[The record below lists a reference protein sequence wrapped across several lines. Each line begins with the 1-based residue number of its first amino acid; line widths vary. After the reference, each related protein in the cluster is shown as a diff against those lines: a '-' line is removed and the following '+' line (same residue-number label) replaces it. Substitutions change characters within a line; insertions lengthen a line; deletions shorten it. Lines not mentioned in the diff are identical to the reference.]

1 MSRSESLANLQLAE
15 SFAPARRDSE
25 RERVARVLAAPAR
38 RPHAA
43 KVDALI
49 ARRSLVS
56 RVLSV
61 FAK

>member
-15 SFAPARRDSE
+15 SFTSARPDSE